1 MYSFE
6 TLFNDTIREFK
17 IIYGEKK
24 YQVILEKLTN
34 SKSIKEN
41 HLKLLNSK
49 AKLNSSMVIAI
60 VSSMG
65 YIMFSN
71 KRNTAL
77 ACLLFIDLWNKT
89 INTGYLISSDEELIN
104 LANLCFEKSSRML
117 W

>member
-1 MYSFE
+1 MDSFE
-6 TLFNDTIREFK
+6 KLFNDTIREYK

-24 YQVILEKLTN
+24 YHEILYKLTT

-49 AKLNSSMVIAI
+49 TKLNSSMVIAI

-89 INTGYLISSDEELIN
+89 INTGNVICSDEELIN
-104 LANLCFEKSSRML
+104 AANLCFEKSSKML